1 MKSNYDIIWSEC
13 VDSTNEE
20 AKRRLSSLDNLSVL
34 SVLSQTKGRG
44 HEGNVWLSEPGANL
58 LFSIVLKFEGE
69 DIRDSQRRLL
79 VSSVNAY
86 DQFVISQIASISVV
100 DLLAAHEIQAR
111 IKWPNDIYVGDK
123 KICGILI
130 ENTVKGKW
138 LSSSIIGIGL
148 NVNQRNFDVNLP
160 NPTSMSLCSEEVQP
174 PFDLKDLLE
183 EFMDF
188 FTGYLDRFCHITGG
202 YNRLGRLYHAQL
214 WRLDQP
220 ADFIDMTAG
229 FTDRTDRFIDQ
240 ATGAHNDLPSGTTN
254 LPARTICHRSPLSPA
269 GTPFRGIIRGTS
281 PVGHL
286 LVELPDGSTREFT
299 FKEIAYIL

>member
-1 MKSNYDIIWSEC
+1 MKSNYDIIWSDC

-20 AKRRLSSLDNLSVL
+20 AKRHIRDLDNLSVL
-34 SVLSQTKGRG
+34 SAISQTSGRG
-44 HEGNVWLSEPGANL
+44 QRGNVWLSEPGANL
-58 LFSIVLKFEGE
+58 LFSIVLKFEEE
-69 DIRDSQRRLL
+69 DIRDSQGRLL
-79 VSSVNAY
+79 LSPVQAY
-86 DQFVISQIASISVV
+86 DQFVISQIASLSVV
-100 DLLAAHEIQAR
+100 DMLASHDIQAQ

-123 KICGILI
+123 KICGMLI

-160 NPTSMSLCSEEVQP
+160 NPTSMSLCRDEAQS
-174 PFDLKDLLE
+174 PFDLKELLE
-183 EFMDF
+183 EFMDI
-188 FTGYLDRFCHITGG
+188 FTDYIDRFCHITGG

-220 ADFIDMTAG
+220 AEFIDL
-229 FTDRTDRFIDQ
+229 TDGFIDQ
-240 ATGAHNDLPSGTTN
+240 ATGAHLYLTSGTTN

-286 LVELPDGSTREFT
+286 LIELPDGTTREFA